1 MSREAEYLAEVAYIR
16 KMGRNQKPFTLEEW
30 YEWLELDESTFQKH
44 VVGYATKR
52 GWKINKNTIAEPP
65 GFPDLMLVKEPQ
77 IIFAE
82 LKTEIGK
89 VSLEQWKWL
98 WDLTDSGQEAYVWR
112 PSDFRFILER
122 LLIEP
127 EDEEEKEFPT

>member
-1 MSREAEYLAEVAYIR
+1 MSSREAEYLAEVAYIR

-82 LKTEIGK
+82 LKTERGK

-127 EDEEEKEFPT
+127 EDEEEKES